1 MWAGGREAGEDAGE
15 ESQRVGQ
22 LGSRGSVRLW
32 VLLRARWAASGGPG
46 EVAWSDFCERSLLA
60 LGFRL
65 DLDKGCGS
73 GEHEERGYI

>member
-15 ESQRVGQ
+15 ETQH

-32 VLLRARWAASGGPG
+32 VLLRVRWEASGGPG
-46 EVAWSDFCERSLLA
+46 EGTWSDFCERSCLA

-73 GEHEERGYI
+73 GEREERG